1 MISAP
6 SPARR
11 ALVVGADGLI
21 GRALAEHLRAHAI
34 DVTETTRR
42 IDTIGPQR
50 EVLDLGQSISHWQP
64 PQALETAYICA
75 AATQIK
81 YCEDNVEETIKINV
95 SNMLELVE
103 KLIAKN
109 IFTLCLSTS
118 RICPTP
124 GRPLP
129 PDQYTQQKIAAE
141 RALLALGDRVAIV
154 RLTKVFAADTP
165 MVKQWQDS
173 LEKGQVIH
181 PFSDMT
187 IAPLSAEFV
196 ARAMHRIGDLKMS
209 GVTNLSASKA
219 ISYADMTRHMG
230 RKIGANEGLVQPTTC
245 ATAGLSPEVT
255 GATSILETSR
265 MESELG
271 LLAPDPFDEIDKTFN
286 FQRRQES

>member
-1 MISAP
+1 MISAS
-6 SPARR
+6 SPARK

-21 GRALAEHLRAHAI
+21 GKVLSEHLRAHAI
-34 DVTETTRR
+34 EVTETTRR
-42 IDTIGPQR
+42 NDTIGRQR
-50 EVLDLGQSISHWQP
+50 VVLDLGQPLSHWEP
-64 PQALETAYICA
+64 PQAIETAYICA

-81 YCEDNVEETIKINV
+81 YCEDNVEEATKINV

-118 RICPTP
+118 RVCPIP
-124 GRPLP
+124 ERPLP

-165 MVKQWQDS
+165 MVKQWQDN

-196 ARAMHRIGDLKMS
+196 AQALRRIGDLKMS

-219 ISYADMTRHMG
+219 ISYADMTRHMA
-230 RKIGANEGLVQPTTC
+230 RKIGASEDLVQPTTC
-245 ATAGLSPEVT
+245 AAAGLSPAVT
-255 GATSILETSR
+255 GAASILETAR

-271 LLAPDPFDEIDKTFN
+271 LSAPDPFDEIDKTFN

>member
-1 MISAP
+1 MTSAS
-6 SPARR
+6 SPTRQ

-21 GRALAEHLRAHAI
+21 GRTLSEYLRAQAI
-34 DVTETTRR
+34 EVTETTRR
-42 IDTIGPQR
+42 NDAIGR
-50 EVLDLGQSISHWQP
+50 HRVILDLSQPISHWEP
-64 PQALETAYICA
+64 PHAVETAYICA

-95 SNMLELVE
+95 SNMLELVK

-109 IFTLCLSTS
+109 IFTLCLSSS
-118 RICPTP
+118 RVCPPP

-129 PDQYTQQKIAAE
+129 PDQYTQQKITAE
-141 RALLALGDRVAIV
+141 RALLALGDGVAIV
-154 RLTKVFAADTP
+154 RLTKVFTADTP

-173 LEKGQVIH
+173 LAKDQVIH

-196 ARAMHRIGDLKMS
+196 AQALHRIGDLKLS

-219 ISYADMTRHMG
+219 ISYADMTRHMA
-230 RKIGANEGLVQPTTC
+230 RKIGASEDLVQPTTC
-245 ATAGLSPEVT
+245 AAAGLSPEVT
-255 GATSILETSR
+255 GATSILETAR